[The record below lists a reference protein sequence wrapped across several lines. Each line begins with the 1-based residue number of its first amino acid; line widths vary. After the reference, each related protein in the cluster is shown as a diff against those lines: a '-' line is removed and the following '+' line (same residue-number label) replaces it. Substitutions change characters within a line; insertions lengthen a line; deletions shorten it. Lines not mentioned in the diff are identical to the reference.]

1 MKLAS
6 HLVTP
11 PVRTILSGLC
21 KVEASE
27 LAKIPRTGPLIVIM
41 NHVNFLEV
49 PLVYAWLYPRD
60 SVGMAKKET
69 WDNPALAFLA
79 FCWDAIPL
87 DRQATDL
94 SAMRK
99 AFAVLEQGRILILA
113 PEGTR
118 SIHGRLQQGHPG
130 VVQIALKSG
139 APILPLAHTGG
150 ETFWANFKSRRRTPF
165 SFKVGTPF
173 YLTTPRTADG
183 HDIPVTK
190 AARREMTDQIM
201 NRISILLPAAQRG
214 FYPEPEQASQHY
226 LRFDPSILNPVQ
238 RP

>member
-1 MKLAS
+1 MKAAS

-11 PVRTILSGLC
+11 PVRAILSGLC
-21 KVEASE
+21 KVEAGE
-27 LAKIPRTGPLIVIM
+27 LKRIPKRGPLIIVV

-49 PLVYAWLYPRD
+49 PLIYSWLYPRD
-60 SVGMAKKET
+60 SVGMAKQET

-87 DRQATDL
+87 NRQATDL

-99 AFAVLEQGRILILA
+99 AFTALEKGRILILA

-118 SIHGRLQQGHPG
+118 SGHGRLQQGHPG

-150 ETFWANFKSRRRTPF
+150 ESFWSNLKSRRRTPF
-165 SFKVGTPF
+165 AFRVGQPF
-173 YLTTPRTADG
+173 FLVPPRDKEG
-183 HDIPVTK
+183 RDMPVTK
-190 AARREMTDQIM
+190 ELRRDMTDQIM
-201 NRISILLPAAQRG
+201 NRISLLLPPWQRG
-214 FYPEPEQASQHY
+214 VYPDPEIARTQY
-226 LRFDPSILNPVQ
+226 LRFIDPDES
-238 RP
+238 R